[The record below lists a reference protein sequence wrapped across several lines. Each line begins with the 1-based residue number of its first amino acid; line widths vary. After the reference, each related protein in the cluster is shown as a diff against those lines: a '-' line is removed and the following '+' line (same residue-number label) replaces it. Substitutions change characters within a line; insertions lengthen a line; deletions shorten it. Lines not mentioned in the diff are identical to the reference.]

1 MTRGRFFIIPW
12 LRVIVALA
20 TLATLAAF
28 LPAARAGAPEL
39 RPVQVSEHVW
49 YVQGDSGMASAA
61 NQGFNSNAGFVVTRD
76 SVVVIDALG
85 TPPLGEA
92 LVAAIRRVSDKPIRR
107 VILTHYHADHFYGLA
122 AFKAA
127 GAEVW
132 AHRAG
137 REYFTSGEAAARLA
151 QRRTDLFPWVDE
163 HTRLI
168 EADRWLDGDTRF
180 EAGGLHFRVSFL
192 GPAHSSED
200 LLVSVDEDGVVFCGD
215 ILFAGRIPFVG
226 SADSKRWLAAID
238 VLAGLRPKVLV
249 TGHGP
254 HSTFGAERRSNPYV
268 SDQAMSRAPIARPAI
283 APTCWP
289 GSLRSSQSLS
299 LTKAMPVFWPEPAK
313 LKPTA
318 ANIDSTESFSFSR
331 K

>member
-1 MTRGRFFIIPW
+1 MTRGRFLPRPW

-20 TLATLAAF
+20 VFTILA
-28 LPAARAGAPEL
+28 PAARAGALEL
-39 RPVQVSEHVW
+39 QPVRVSPHAW

-76 SVVVIDALG
+76 SVVIIDALG

-92 LVAAIRRVSDKPIRR
+92 LLAAIRRVSDKPIRR

-127 GAEVW
+127 GTEVW

-151 QRRTDLFPWVDE
+151 QRQKDLFPWVDE
-163 HTRLI
+163 HTRLV

-180 EAGGLHFRVSFL
+180 EEGGLHFRVSFL

-200 LLVSVDEDGVVFCGD
+200 LLVGVEEDGVVFCGD

-226 SADSKRWLAAID
+226 SADSRRWLAAID
-238 VLAGLRPKVLV
+238 VLAGLKPQILV
-249 TGHGP
+249 TGHGA
-254 HSTFGAERRSNPYV
+254 HSTDAGADLTLTRDYLLYLREQMGRAVDEMIPFDEAYARTDWRRFSKV
-268 SDQAMSRAPIARPAI
+268 PA
-283 APTCWP
+283 
-289 GSLRSSQSLS
+289 
-299 LTKAMPVFWPEPAK
+299 FE
-313 LKPTA
+313 A
-318 ANIDSTESFSFSR
+318 ANRINAYGTYLTLERESLA

>member
-1 MTRGRFFIIPW
+1 MTRGKFLFVPW
-12 LRVIVALA
+12 LRVIATLAILA
-20 TLATLAAF
+20 TL
-28 LPAARAGAPEL
+28 LPTARAGAQNL
-39 RPVQVSEHVW
+39 KPVRVSDHVW

-76 SVVVIDALG
+76 SVIVIDALG

-92 LVAAIRRVSDKPIRR
+92 LVAAIRQVSDKPIRR

-238 VLAGLRPKVLV
+238 VLAGLKPKILV
-249 TGHGP
+249 TGHGA
-254 HSTFGAERRSNPYV
+254 HSTNAGADLTLTRDYLLYLREQMGKAVDEMTPFDEAYART
-268 SDQAMSRAPIARPAI
+268 DWSRFSQIPA
-283 APTCWP
+283 
-289 GSLRSSQSLS
+289 
-299 LTKAMPVFWPEPAK
+299 FE
-313 LKPTA
+313 A
-318 ANIDSTESFSFSR
+318 ANRINAYGTYLTLERESLA

>member
-1 MTRGRFFIIPW
+1 MTRGRFLPRPW

-20 TLATLAAF
+20 VFAILA
-28 LPAARAGAPEL
+28 PAARAGALEL
-39 RPVQVSEHVW
+39 QPVRVSPHAW

-76 SVVVIDALG
+76 SVVIIDALG

-92 LVAAIRRVSDKPIRR
+92 LLAAIRRVSDKPIRR

-151 QRRTDLFPWVDE
+151 QRQKDLFPWVDE
-163 HTRLI
+163 HTRLV

-180 EAGGLHFRVSFL
+180 EEGGLHFRVSFL

-200 LLVSVDEDGVVFCGD
+200 LLVGVEEDGVVFCGD

-226 SADSKRWLAAID
+226 SADSRRWLAAID
-238 VLAGLRPKVLV
+238 VLAGLKPQILV
-249 TGHGP
+249 TGHGA
-254 HSTFGAERRSNPYV
+254 HSTDAGADLTLTRDYLLYLRE
-268 SDQAMSRAPIARPAI
+268 QMGRAVDEMIPFDEAYARTDWHRFSKIPA
-283 APTCWP
+283 
-289 GSLRSSQSLS
+289 
-299 LTKAMPVFWPEPAK
+299 FE
-313 LKPTA
+313 A
-318 ANIDSTESFSFSR
+318 ANRINAYGTYLTLERESLA

>member
-1 MTRGRFFIIPW
+1 MTRSRFFPFAW
-12 LRVIVALA
+12 LRAIMALA
-20 TLATLAAF
+20 TLATLT
-28 LPAARAGAPEL
+28 PAARAGALEL
-39 RPVQVSEHVW
+39 RPVQVSPHVW

-76 SVVVIDALG
+76 SVVIIDALG

-92 LVAAIRRVSDKPIRR
+92 LLAAIRRVSDKPIRR

-151 QRRTDLFPWVDE
+151 QRQKDLFPWVDE
-163 HTRLI
+163 HTRLV

-180 EAGGLHFRVSFL
+180 EEGGLHFRVSFL

-200 LLVSVDEDGVVFCGD
+200 LLVGVEEDGVVFCGD

-226 SADSKRWLAAID
+226 SADSRRWLAAID
-238 VLAGLRPKVLV
+238 VLAGLKPQILV
-249 TGHGP
+249 TGHGA
-254 HSTFGAERRSNPYV
+254 HSTDAGADLTLTRDYLLYLREQMGRAVDEMIPFDEAYARTDWRRFS
-268 SDQAMSRAPIARPAI
+268 QIPA
-283 APTCWP
+283 
-289 GSLRSSQSLS
+289 
-299 LTKAMPVFWPEPAK
+299 FE
-313 LKPTA
+313 A
-318 ANIDSTESFSFSR
+318 ANRINAYGTYLTLERESLA